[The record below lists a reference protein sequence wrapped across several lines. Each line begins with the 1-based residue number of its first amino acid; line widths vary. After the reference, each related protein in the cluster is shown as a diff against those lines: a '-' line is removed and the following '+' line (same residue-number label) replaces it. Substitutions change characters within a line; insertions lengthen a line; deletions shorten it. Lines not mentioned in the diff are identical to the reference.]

1 MKKFIILQCF
11 FLATFSVVWSQNYVN
26 FGIRYQNTIKGDMIV
41 VGNSILNV
49 GDYPANHDY
58 KGTQGDN
65 SQITLNYTNVVPETG
80 IFNSS

>member
-1 MKKFIILQCF
+1 MYNFTHKVSFSVISIFKKYIHSIMKKFIILQCF

-49 GDYPANHDY
+49 GDYPANH
-58 KGTQGDN
+58 G
-65 SQITLNYTNVVPETG
+65 
-80 IFNSS
+80 